1 MIGDVARDRS
11 LWARFWDDRRA
22 LGLKLI
28 LLLCSLLAV
37 ALLEVPR

>member
-1 MIGDVARDRS
+1 MIGELARERS
-11 LWARFWDDRRA
+11 LWARFWDDRQA
-22 LGLKLI
+22 LGLKLV